1 MVVRLAKMKLLHES
15 HIFKTPERPVDR
27 GEAEA
32 GLFVSRQPVYLTGI
46 QMPFPDNAQDK
57 GALTRLFHITGEKNG
72 NGIPHEFIF
81 PFGFIAN
88 DLHLQSV

>member
-1 MVVRLAKMKLLHES
+1 MVVRLIKVKLFHES

-27 GEAEA
+27 REAEA
-32 GLFVSRQPVYLTGI
+32 RLLVCRQPVYLTGI

-57 GALTRLFHITGEKNG
+57 GALTRLFHITGEENG
-72 NGIPHEFIF
+72 NGIPHESVF

-88 DLHLQSV
+88 DLHLQLV